1 MFRCPHCHRQGLTL
15 FGKLSSH
22 ASRPVRCHYCGE
34 ISFSNAP
41 FALLVAILS
50 ELLLYLS
57 ILAALLYRSWF
68 PFAVA
73 ALIFTALQVAHLLLP
88 ATRTTPR
95 TVRRARWL
103 QVAFMVAFVLAVI
116 VLGHRSQTFSLG
128 L

>member
-1 MFRCPHCHRQGLTL
+1 M
-15 FGKLSSH
+15 GKLSSH
-22 ASRPVRCHYCGE
+22 ASRPVRCRYCGE

-50 ELLLYLS
+50 ELLLYGS

-88 ATRTTPR
+88 ATRTTLR
-95 TVRRARWL
+95 TVRRVRWL

-116 VLGHRSQTFSLG
+116 VLGYRS
-128 L
+128 